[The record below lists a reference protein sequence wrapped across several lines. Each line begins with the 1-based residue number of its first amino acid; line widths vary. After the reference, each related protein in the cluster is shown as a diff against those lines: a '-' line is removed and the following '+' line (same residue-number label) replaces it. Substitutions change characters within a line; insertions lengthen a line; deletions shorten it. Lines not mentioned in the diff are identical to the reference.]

1 MDNAGELMN
10 TEEEFFESLIE
21 YIDAAIDAKQKDN
34 DIYLGARLIDLKQQ
48 LKDSL
53 SKLAAELFHGH

>member
-34 DIYLGARLIDLKQQ
+34 DIYLGARLIDSKQHLKH
-48 LKDSL
+48 SL
-53 SKLAAELFHGH
+53 SKFAKTLFYG